1 MFRTTLGRTAVLT
14 LGLTMAI
21 TSCGRSAD
29 TPTADSSGDVSVLSE
44 GPATGDIT
52 IWAMGTEG
60 EQLPA
65 LAETF
70 EAANPDANVSITAVP
85 WDDAPTKISTAIAS
99 GQTPDATLLNPSALA
114 SFAASGG
121 FSTVPDGVID
131 EAAFDPNSIAAT
143 KVDGEAYAVPLYIDT
158 RTLFYR
164 KDFAAAAGVEAP
176 TTWAEWTD
184 FARALQTG
192 GADEGMLLPTGELGF
207 TEQVLIP
214 FIWGAGGTILDEAGT
229 EFTMDTP
236 EVIAGLAQYQ
246 SFFDAE
252 VASRTGTY
260 EPWGSVEQRLVAGE
274 IGSAINGPWLV
285 PALKELLGDE
295 YEQKIGVATLPA
307 GPVSGASW
315 LDGGQLAVFR
325 DAENAEGAWKFI
337 KFLSETDPAAEF
349 SLLTGDLPAVTAAWQ
364 PAGLNDD
371 PTTAVF
377 SEQVKDTGLTPAIA
391 SWNEAATIFAGYGER
406 LARGTVTP
414 EDAAAGLQSDLS
426 GIGIGG

>member
-1 MFRTTLGRTAVLT
+1 VLT
-14 LGLTMAI
+14 LGLTVAL
-21 TSCGRSAD
+21 TACGRDAD
-29 TPTADSSGDVSVLSE
+29 APAADAGNDVSAVSD

-52 IWAMGTEG
+52 IWAMGVEG

-65 LAETF
+65 LAEAF
-70 EAANPDANVSITAVP
+70 ETDNPDATVTVTAVP

-114 SFAASGG
+114 SFVSSGG

-131 EAAFDPNSIAAT
+131 ESAFDPNSIAAT
-143 KVDGEAYAVPLYIDT
+143 KVDGEAYAVPLYVDT

-176 TTWAEWTD
+176 RAWAEWTG
-184 FARALQTG
+184 FARALQDN
-192 GADEGMLLPTGELGF
+192 GAKEGMLLPTGEIGF

-214 FIWGAGGTILDEAGT
+214 FIWGAGGEILDSAGT
-229 EFTMDTP
+229 EFTLDTP
-236 EVIAGLAQYQ
+236 ETQAGLAQYQ
-246 SFFDAE
+246 SFFTDG

-260 EPWGSVEQRLVAGE
+260 EPWGSVEQRLASGE
-274 IGSAINGPWLV
+274 VGSAINGPWLV

-295 YEQKIGVATLPA
+295 YDQKIGVATLPA

-325 DAENAEGAWKFI
+325 DAKNPEGAWKFLR
-337 KFLSETDPAAEF
+337 FLSGTDQAAEF
-349 SLLTGDLPAVTAAWQ
+349 SRLTGDLPAVTAAWQ
-364 PAGLNDD
+364 PAGLDDD

-377 SEQVKDTGLTPAIA
+377 SEQLKSTGLTPAI
-391 SWNEAATIFAGYGER
+391 STWNEAATIIAGYGER
-406 LARGTVTP
+406 LARDTMTP
-414 EDAAAGLQSDLS
+414 ADAAAGLQRDLS

>member
-1 MFRTTLGRTAVLT
+1 MPKRSWSRALVLT
-14 LGLTMAI
+14 LGVTLALTA
-21 TSCGRSAD
+21 CGRDENA
-29 TPTADSSGDVSVLSE
+29 PAADSSSDISAISE

-52 IWAMGTEG
+52 VWAMGVEG
-60 EQLPA
+60 DQLPV
-65 LAETF
+65 LAEAF
-70 EAANPDANVSITAVP
+70 EADNPDADVTITAVP

-99 GQTPDATLLNPSALA
+99 GETPDATLLNPSALA
-114 SFAASGG
+114 SFVSTGG

-131 EAAFDPNSIAAT
+131 AAAFDANALAAT
-143 KVDGEAYAVPLYIDT
+143 EIDGSSYAVPLYVDT

-164 KDFAAAAGVEAP
+164 KDMAEAAGVEP
-176 TTWAEWTD
+176 PQTWAEWAG
-184 FARALQTG
+184 FARALQSN
-192 GADEGMLLPTGELGF
+192 GAAEGMLLPTGEVGF

-214 FIWGAGGTILDEAGT
+214 FIWGAGGEILNAEGT
-229 EFTMDTP
+229 EFTLDTP
-236 EVIAGLAQYQ
+236 ETAAGLAQYQ
-246 SFFDAE
+246 SFFDDG

-260 EPWGSVEQRLVAGE
+260 EPWGSVEQRMVSGE
-274 IGSAINGPWLV
+274 VGSAIEGPWLV

-295 YEQKIGVATLPA
+295 YEQKIGVVTLPA

-325 DAENAEGAWKFI
+325 DAKNPEGAWKFLR
-337 KFLSETDPAAEF
+337 FLSQTDQAAEF
-349 SLLTGDLPAVTAAWQ
+349 SRLTGDLPAVTAAWE

-377 SEQVKDTGLTPAIA
+377 QEQLESTGLTPAIA
-391 SWNEAATIFAGYGER
+391 TWNEAATVFAGYGER

-414 EDAAAGLQSDLS
+414 EEASTGLQNDLS

>member
-1 MFRTTLGRTAVLT
+1 MSRKSWSRTVAVSVGLALALTA
-14 LGLTMAI
+14 
-21 TSCGRSAD
+21 CGRDAD
-29 TPTADSSGDVSVLSE
+29 APAADSANDVSVLSD

-52 IWAMGTEG
+52 VWAMGTEA

-65 LAETF
+65 LADAF
-70 EAANPDANVSITAVP
+70 EAANPDASVTITAIP

-131 EAAFDPNSIAAT
+131 EAAFDANSIAAT
-143 KVDGEAYAVPLYIDT
+143 EVDGSAYAVPLYVDT

-164 KDFAAAAGVEAP
+164 KDFAEAAGVQAP
-176 TTWAEWTD
+176 KTWAEWAP

-192 GADEGMLLPTGELGF
+192 GAEEGMLLPTGELGF

-214 FIWGAGGTILDEAGT
+214 FIWGAGGEILNSDGT
-229 EFTMDTP
+229 EFTLDTP
-236 EVIAGLAQYQ
+236 ETTAGLAQYQ
-246 SFFDAE
+246 SFFTDE

-260 EPWGSVEQRLVAGE
+260 EPWGSVEQRMAEGE
-274 IGSAINGPWLV
+274 VGSAIEGPWLV
-285 PALKELLGDE
+285 PALKELLGAE
-295 YEQKIGVATLPA
+295 YDQKIGVATLPA

-325 DAENAEGAWKFI
+325 DAENPEGAWKFI
-337 KFLSETDPAAEF
+337 SFLSEPEQAAEF
-349 SLLTGDLPAVTAAWQ
+349 SKLTGDLPAVTTAWA

-377 SEQVKDTGLTPAIA
+377 SEQMKATGLTPAIP

-414 EDAAAGLQSDLS
+414 EEAATGLQNDLS

>member
-1 MFRTTLGRTAVLT
+1 MSRPPLGRTVALT
-14 LGLTMAI
+14 LGITLALTA
-21 TSCGRSAD
+21 CGRSTE
-29 TPTADSSGDVSVLSE
+29 TPAADSSRDVSVVSD

-70 EAANPDANVSITAVP
+70 EAANPDATVSITAVP

-121 FSTVPDGVID
+121 FSTVPEGVID
-131 EAAFDPNSIAAT
+131 EAAFDANSIAAT
-143 KVDGEAYAVPLYIDT
+143 KVDGEAYAVPLYVDT

-176 TTWAEWTD
+176 TTWSEWTD

-192 GADEGMLLPTGELGF
+192 GAAEGMLLPTGELGF

-214 FIWGAGGTILDEAGT
+214 FVWGAGGSILNEAGT

-236 EVIAGLAQYQ
+236 EVVAGLTQYQ

-260 EPWGSVEQRLVAGE
+260 EPWGSVEQRLASGE

-285 PALKELLGDE
+285 PALKELLGAE
-295 YEQKIGVATLPA
+295 YEQKIGVVTVPA

-325 DAENAEGAWKFI
+325 DAKNPEGAWKFI
-337 KFLSETDPAAEF
+337 QYLSETEPAAEF
-349 SLLTGDLPAVTAAWQ
+349 SRLTGDLPAVTAAWQ

-377 SEQVKDTGLTPAIA
+377 SEQVEDTGLTPAIA
-391 SWNEAATIFAGYGER
+391 SWNEAAAIFAGYGEK

-414 EDAAAGLQSDLS
+414 EDAASGLQSDLS

>member
-1 MFRTTLGRTAVLT
+1 MSRRIWGRTVALT
-14 LGLTMAI
+14 LGVTLALTA
-21 TSCGRSAD
+21 CGRDAESTGAD
-29 TPTADSSGDVSVLSE
+29 TSNDISVISD
-44 GPATGDIT
+44 GPASGDIT

-65 LAETF
+65 LAAAFTE
-70 EAANPDANVSITAVP
+70 ANPDANVSITAVP

-99 GQTPDATLLNPSALA
+99 GQTPDATLINPSALA
-114 SFAASGG
+114 SFVASGG

-131 EAAFDPNSIAAT
+131 EADFDNNSIAAT
-143 KVDGEAYAVPLYIDT
+143 KVDGTAYAVPLYVDT

-176 TTWAEWTD
+176 TDWSEWVT
-184 FARALQTG
+184 FADALQSG
-192 GADEGMLLPTGELGF
+192 GAKEGMLLPTGELGF

-214 FIWGAGGTILDEAGT
+214 FIWGAGGEILNTDGT
-229 EFTMDTP
+229 EFTLDT
-236 EVIAGLAQYQ
+236 EEATAGLAQYQ
-246 SFFDAE
+246 AFFDGN

-260 EPWGSVEQRLVAGE
+260 EPWGSVEQRMVAGE
-274 IGSAINGPWLV
+274 VGSAIEGPWLV

-295 YEQKIGVATLPA
+295 YDQKIGVATLPA
-307 GPVSGASW
+307 GPTSGASW

-325 DAENAEGAWKFI
+325 DAQNPEGAWKFI
-337 KFLSETDPAAEF
+337 SFLSQPEQAAEF
-349 SLLTGDLPAVTAAWQ
+349 SRLTGDLPAVTAAWE

-377 SEQVKDTGLTPAIA
+377 SEQMKDTGLTPAIA
-391 SWNEAATIFAGYGER
+391 SWNEAATVFAGYGER

-414 EDAAAGLQSDLS
+414 AAAAEGLQKELS